1 MNHLIL
7 LIVCLLSVEIF
18 IRSKHIDLIN
28 SLIEVS
34 KKTIHVIS
42 NKNVSDHWKEKI
54 IPKYSIQMMK
64 FSSKMLLIFL
74 LIFCIFI
81 IAENWFSGFL
91 SFTFS
96 TNGIIES
103 ILITFCYSYF
113 KKLIIK

>member
-18 IRSKHIDLIN
+18 IRSKHINVIN

-34 KKTIHVIS
+34 KKILYVIS

-54 IPKYSIQMMK
+54 IPQYSIQMMK
-64 FSSKMLLIFL
+64 FSSKMLFIFL
-74 LIFCIFI
+74 LIIFIFI
-81 IAENWFSGFL
+81 IAEKWFDGFL
-91 SFTFS
+91 SFTLS
-96 TNGIIES
+96 KKGIIES

-113 KKLIIK
+113 KKLVFK